1 MMARAARQ
9 AFPRPARGLAKIIAE
24 RIGAA
29 GLGCTAL
36 EPFGW
41 LTDGDAT
48 LLIVSQV
55 EFQANLRRS
64 GRDLS

>member
-1 MMARAARQ
+1 
-9 AFPRPARGLAKIIAE
+9 LAKIIAE

-29 GLGCTAL
+29 GRGCTAP
-36 EPFGW
+36 EPVGW